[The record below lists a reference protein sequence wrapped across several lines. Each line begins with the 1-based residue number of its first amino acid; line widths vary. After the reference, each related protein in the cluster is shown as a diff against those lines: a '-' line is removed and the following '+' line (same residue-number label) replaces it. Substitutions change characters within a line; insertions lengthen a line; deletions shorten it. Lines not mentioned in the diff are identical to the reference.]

1 MPRTVFIK
9 KSFFNGQREI
19 TLIFQTGPVEYQRFQ
34 SHFVLKEL
42 LSSFKINTTE
52 KEKNWMILKIW
63 LQRSIMVLF
72 MVQLI

>member
-1 MPRTVFIK
+1 MPRTIHK
-9 KSFFNGQREI
+9 KNQFFNGQREI